1 MTAKH
6 GIIATKRET
15 VEGGIMKVW
24 YEQTKKDTGWQ
35 QLYRKGLDSFY
46 GSGLWSCTLVPHS
59 TKILKLPLI
68 RFFTEFG
75 VSSLVPDN
83 VSEALCVGALRV

>member
-24 YEQTKKDTGWQ
+24 YEQTEKDTGWQ
-35 QLYRKGLDSFY
+35 QLEKRFGFFLW
-46 GSGLWSCTLVPHS
+46 LWSMVMY
-59 TKILKLPLI
+59 
-68 RFFTEFG
+68 
-75 VSSLVPDN
+75 SSLFPT
-83 VSEALCVGALRV
+83 LQKY